1 LRLIMETSSYTNRD
15 IECKEVAL
23 DVTVGQG
30 AATAQA
36 DSFKLLPLALKVE
49 KVGAEPPAA
58 PDSNVAV
65 SPKPAQPAR
74 SKLATIKQQLA
85 RFEQMHSSGPRPS
98 PESPD
103 LTKPD
108 QRNIVAP

>member
-1 LRLIMETSSYTNRD
+1 MD
-15 IECKEVAL
+15 IRGEGVA
-23 DVTVGQG
+23 TV
-30 AATAQA
+30 QA

-49 KVGAEPPAA
+49 EGGGEPPAA

-65 SPKPAQPAR
+65 SRKAAQPAR